1 MRLLRVALM
10 VMLPTSL
17 AIADGGKIPLRV
29 VRVLPD
35 TDQALFFDRNTNKAV
50 LAEVGE
56 KVEGFEVRDI
66 DDDEV
71 TLAAADGTTVL
82 LAAPDPAWHRRPSR
96 TPAKAS
102 DGPQPIDPYA
112 DAPVRAT
119 EAPRPIEAGEGGVR
133 VATADEGL
141 PPAAPVAAPVAA
153 APAAVAAAPAAVA
166 AAPGTVTIT
175 VTAPVAA
182 APAPV
187 AVAVP
192 APAAAAATAPAAAA
206 APAAV
211 AAAAPAAV
219 AAAAPAAAAA
229 AAPPPPPPAPP
240 IAVPVP
246 APASIIPAV
255 STTEPST
262 SALPSRLTRSDVTS
276 ALANFTTL
284 TASVRGTFTADGARL
299 DAIAPDSLFAKAGL
313 RTGDVITSVDRQPLH
328 SLDDTADLY
337 ARAASAR
344 NVTVQLVRAGK
355 PLTLHIAI
363 Q

>member
-17 AIADGGKIPLRV
+17 AIADGGKVPLRV
-29 VRVLPD
+29 VRALPD
-35 TDQALFFDRNTNKAV
+35 TDQALLFDRNTNKAV

-56 KVEGFEVRDI
+56 KVEGFEVREI
-66 DDDEV
+66 DEDEV

-82 LAAPDPAWHRRPSR
+82 LAAPDPAWHRRPTR
-96 TPAKAS
+96 AAPKAS
-102 DGPQPIDPYA
+102 EGPQPIDPYA
-112 DAPVRAT
+112 DAPIRTAD
-119 EAPRPIEAGEGGVR
+119 APRPIEAGDGGVR
-133 VATADEGL
+133 VAAADEA
-141 PPAAPVAAPVAA
+141 PAPVAAPA
-153 APAAVAAAPAAVA
+153 APAAVAAAPAAAAAVA
-166 AAPGTVTIT
+166 AAPGTVTVT

-192 APAAAAATAPAAAA
+192 ALAAVAAPAPAAAA
-206 APAAV
+206 APV
-211 AAAAPAAV
+211 
-219 AAAAPAAAAA
+219 A
-229 AAPPPPPPAPP
+229 AAPPPP

-246 APASIIPAV
+246 APPTIIPAV
-255 STTEPST
+255 STTEVST
-262 SALPSRLTRSDVTS
+262 SSLPSRLTRNDVTT
-276 ALANFTTL
+276 ALANFTAL
-284 TASVRGTFTADGARL
+284 TSSVRGTFTADGARL

-313 RTGDVITSVDRQPLH
+313 HAGDVITSVDRQPLH